1 MPRRATPESPWHGLL
16 VVDKPGLD
24 TLGQDPARLLT
35 SHDVVQRVR
44 RWSGQRRIGHTGTLD
59 PFASG
64 VLVLCLGQATRLVE
78 YYQGHAKTY
87 VAEVALG
94 AATDTYDA
102 VGQIVEQAPV
112 PPLDAAAITAALDLW
127 RGDIWQTPPAYSALK
142 QDGEA
147 LYAKARRG
155 EVVEVAARP
164 VTIHRLELLAWSP
177 PDRFTL
183 RVVCSAGTYVR
194 SLAYDL
200 GHTLGTVG
208 HLAQLRRE
216 AAGPFA
222 LADSHTLAAIEA
234 AAHSD
239 GLAAQLLP
247 LGAGLALPRLPVDA
261 ETARRLGHG
270 QLVTCATPLEG
281 ALGGDGLAAAIA
293 APDGARA
300 QAATLAGIVRCLNPS
315 DATERLWKAEK
326 WFASS

>member
-1 MPRRATPESPWHGLL
+1 MSRRTATDSPWHGLL

-24 TLGQDPARLLT
+24 PSGQDSARLLT

-59 PFASG
+59 PLASG

-102 VGQIVEQAPV
+102 VGEVVDQAPV
-112 PPLDAAAITAALDLW
+112 PPLDAATIEAALHVW
-127 RGDIWQTPPAYSALK
+127 RGDIRQTPPVYSALK

-155 EVVEVAARP
+155 ETVEVAARP
-164 VTIHRLELLAWSP
+164 VTIHQLELVAWTR
-177 PDRFTL
+177 PDRLTL

-200 GHTLGTVG
+200 GHTLGTVA
-208 HLAQLRRE
+208 HLARLRRE

-222 LADSHTLAAIEA
+222 LADSHPLPAVEA
-234 AAHSD
+234 AA
-239 GLAAQLLP
+239 AAGRLGELLLP
-247 LGAGLALPRLPVDA
+247 LGAGLDLPRLSIDA
-261 ETARRLGHG
+261 ETARLLGFG
-270 QLVTCATPLEG
+270 QQVAIIPPDAPGEG
-281 ALGGDGLAAAIA
+281 PLAAAYIDT
-293 APDGARA
+293 PEGCP
-300 QAATLAGIVRCLNPS
+300 TLAGIVRRL
-315 DATERLWKAEK
+315 DALDVTDDGAPLWKAEK